1 MIRPVL
7 FTDLKE
13 IEAIE
18 KDSFID
24 PWNIKMLS
32 DAFLANGFIGFSAVE
47 NGEVIGYIFGKTVL
61 TESEI
66 ELIAVK
72 KERRKKGIGRALL
85 TEFLS
90 AVSSAFVT
98 DVFLEV
104 RRSNEA
110 AQSLYEKCGFTYVA
124 VREKYYGGKEDALIM
139 KKHIKAGV

>member
-1 MIRPVL
+1 MIRPAA

-13 IEAIE
+13 IEIIE
-18 KDSFID
+18 KDSFSD

-32 DAFLANGFIGFSAVE
+32 DAFLANGFIGLTAEE
-47 NGEVIGYIFGKTVL
+47 NGEVIGYIFGKKVL
-61 TESEI
+61 TEAEV

-72 KERRKKGIGRALL
+72 KERRKNGVGRALL
-85 TEFLS
+85 TGFLA
-90 AVSSAFVT
+90 AVKACGVT

-124 VREKYYGGKEDALIM
+124 VREKYYGGSEDALIM
-139 KKHIKAGV
+139 KKRL